1 MMTEYAIRPI
11 GTPLGPEDA
20 ASKYYECINWM
31 CAEVERLARERE
43 ELESKLDNIT
53 CIVAEAKTHLSEVKL
68 SSVSVAVV
76 SALLA
81 DLTHALKAE
90 GNK

>member
-1 MMTEYAIRPI
+1 MTNCKCTFRQYMVGDGCDICNPKKALEYAYETI
-11 GTPLGPEDA
+11 EDQRSEIA
-20 ASKYYECINWM
+20 
-31 CAEVERLARERE
+31 

-81 DLTHALKAE
+81 DLAYALKAD

>member
-31 CAEVERLARERE
+31 CAEAERLARERE
-43 ELESKLDNIT
+43 ELKIQLNNIAR
-53 CIVAEAKTHLSEVKL
+53 IVANAKADFSKSLISTILVAEVDSL
-68 SSVSVAVV
+68 I
-76 SALLA
+76 A
-81 DLTHALKAE
+81 DLEAALVAKE
-90 GNK
+90 DK